1 MIYLFVLII
10 GFVIIWFAI
19 NIKEE
24 VLRISAAIM
33 GSLTI
38 IWGFTLSPTAFQI
51 AIELV
56 GVISVF
62 TFCMRCWAKD

>member
-1 MIYLFVLII
+1 MTI
-10 GFVIIWFAI
+10 GFAMIWSAI
-19 NIKEE
+19 KIEEE
-24 VLRISAAIM
+24 VLRISTAIM
-33 GSLTI
+33 GSLIT

-62 TFCMRCWAKD
+62 TFCVRCWAKD

>member
-1 MIYLFVLII
+1 MTYLLFLTI
-10 GFVIIWFAI
+10 GLAIIWLAI
-19 NIKEE
+19 KIEEE

-33 GSLTI
+33 GSLITF
-38 IWGFTLSPTAFQI
+38 WGFTLCPTAFQI
-51 AIELV
+51 LIVLA